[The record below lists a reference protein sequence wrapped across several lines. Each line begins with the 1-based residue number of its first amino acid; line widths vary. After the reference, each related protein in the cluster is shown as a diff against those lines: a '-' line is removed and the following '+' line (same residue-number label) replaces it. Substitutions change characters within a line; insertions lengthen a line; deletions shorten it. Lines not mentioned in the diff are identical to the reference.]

1 MEDRS
6 KDIDRYV
13 ERIKYESLQNGMC
26 INDVEL
32 AIKKIKEIISEKYN
46 LENQKLSCNEQS
58 L

>member
-6 KDIDRYV
+6 KDFDRYV
-13 ERIKYESLQNGMC
+13 ERIKYESLRNGMC
-26 INDVEL
+26 VNDVEL
-32 AIKKIKEIISEKYN
+32 AIKKIKEIISEKDN

>member
-6 KDIDRYV
+6 KDFDRYV
-13 ERIKYESLQNGMC
+13 ERIKYESLRNGMC
-26 INDVEL
+26 VNGVEL
-32 AIKKIKEIISEKYN
+32 AIKKIKEIISEKDN